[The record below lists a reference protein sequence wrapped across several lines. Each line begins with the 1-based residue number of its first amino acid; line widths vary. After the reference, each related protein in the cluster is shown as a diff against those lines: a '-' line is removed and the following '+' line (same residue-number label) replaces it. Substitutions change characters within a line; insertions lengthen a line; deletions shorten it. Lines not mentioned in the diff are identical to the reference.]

1 MKVYGEIGLIVSVY
15 SWSCCK
21 DGQADRCCIAPTL
34 CFPRAVVLPSLLLS
48 IYKRFQ
54 WWINGSNIQRD

>member
-1 MKVYGEIGLIVSVY
+1 MQANVEIGLRVSMY
-15 SWSCCK
+15 SRFCRT
-21 DGQADRCCIAPTL
+21 DGQRDRGCIVPTL

-54 WWINGSNIQRD
+54 WYSNGSNIQRD